1 MTSTWVAVAARV
13 RGDVFVPKD
22 QQGDVLEPFYTTKAV
37 GKGTGLGLSKVYGFV
52 KQSGG
57 HVEIYSEMRQG
68 TTVKLFL
75 PMLTGASA
83 EPETLEMMPGG
94 AWRKRSSSSK
104 TTTTF
109 APIRS
114 GHCVSLAKAC

>member
-94 AWRKRSSSSK
+94 GLEETILVVEDDDDVRTHSVGALCEL
-104 TTTTF
+104 
-109 APIRS
+109 
-114 GHCVSLAKAC
+114 G